1 MSSPPAAPRDAGKF
15 SPPFPTRSSD
25 RGRRALLGYGFF
37 ALVMTGIL
45 VRLLVILLADNHIN
59 PPWGGL
65 GDAPA
70 YFLLAHNIATG
81 KGYAYAGFATA
92 FRPPIYPLLLASS
105 IEAFGS
111 HALEAV
117 RLAQFLMGLAV
128 ACLCASVAGKLF
140 GKDEKKAALVI
151 ALLFPTLVVMT
162 GDILTEATA
171 ALMSALFLY
180 LVVRFFQRPS
190 WAFLTC
196 LSVCIGVATLI
207 RFNMALFGMVVLAV
221 VLLQQK
227 TLPKWRAAALTICL
241 SGLVVSPWLI
251 RNYRAFH
258 GRLLL
263 STESGPAAVMG
274 VLTPQGRALPG
285 DSARLRRALGW
296 VPPADIET
304 NAPSRA
310 QFGSEAQL
318 NRDAWKVA
326 FGLWRH
332 AGWRL
337 VPLTMEKLSYF
348 WLSTD
353 QLLWTGSFRPLVRAA
368 RAGGVLV
375 YWALLAL
382 GVAGWFRLRS
392 RAPGLAHVFLFYVLL
407 VTILHLPFN
416 MNTRLRMP
424 FIDPLVAILA
434 AGQLSFFNRRV
445 FRAGIPTGSNVP

>member
-1 MSSPPAAPRDAGKF
+1 MA
-15 SPPFPTRSSD
+15 
-25 RGRRALLGYGFF
+25 
-37 ALVMTGIL
+37 GIL
-45 VRLLVILLADNHIN
+45 TRLLVVLLADNRLN

-92 FRPPIYPLLLASS
+92 YRPPIYPLLLAGG
-105 IEAFGS
+105 IKVFDS
-111 HALEAV
+111 HAFEAV
-117 RLAQFLMGLAV
+117 RLVQFLMGLAV
-128 ACLCASVAGKLF
+128 VYLCASVAGNLF
-140 GKDEKKAALVI
+140 GKDEKRAALVL
-151 ALLFPTLVVMT
+151 ALFFPTLVIMT

-171 ALMSALFLY
+171 TLISALFLY
-180 LVVRFFQRPS
+180 LFVRFFQRPS
-190 WAFLTC
+190 WAILAG
-196 LSVCIGVATLI
+196 LSVCVGVATLI
-207 RFNMALFGMVVLAV
+207 RFNMALLGIVVLAV

-227 TLPKWRAAALTICL
+227 TLPKWRAAALMICL
-241 SGLVVSPWLI
+241 SGLVVSPWLV

-310 QFGSEAQL
+310 QFGSEAEL
-318 NRDAWKVA
+318 NRKAWRVA

-332 AGWRL
+332 TGWRL
-337 VPLTMEKLSYF
+337 VPLTLEKLSYF

-353 QLLWTGSFRPLVRAA
+353 QLLWTRSFRPLVRAA

-375 YWALLAL
+375 YWVLLAF
-382 GVAGWFRLRS
+382 GIAGWFRLRS
-392 RAPGLAHVFLFYVLL
+392 RSSGLARVFLFYV
-407 VTILHLPFN
+407 ILATVLHVPFN

-424 FIDPLVAILA
+424 FIDPLLAILA
-434 AGQLSFFNRRV
+434 AGQLSFFNRRASPV
-445 FRAGIPTGSNVP
+445 RESAQGLTSSEAR